1 MNLLGSEYLPLLP
14 DVHAR
19 LLADPPA
26 RVADVAC
33 GVGWAGVA
41 IAKAYPSRG
50 RWVRLDES
58 SITIARHLAKEAGVD
73 DRVHFDV
80 RDGMAVSDQG
90 PYDLAIVVE
99 SIHDMSGPVE
109 ILDAIRRSLA
119 PGGVLLV
126 ADERVAANFTAP
138 GDDVERFMYG
148 VSVLI
153 CLPGGLA
160 ESPSAGTG
168 TVVRTGTMRDYAMRA
183 GFQEMEILPFEPGL
197 LRFYRLT

>member
-1 MNLLGSEYLPLLP
+1 MCTRGCSPTHRPGWPTWPVGWDGLVWLLP
-14 DVHAR
+14 R
-19 LLADPPA
+19 LI
-26 RVADVAC
+26 RVEVD
-33 GVGWAGVA
+33 GFD
-41 IAKAYPSRG
+41 
-50 RWVRLDES
+50 LDES

-126 ADERVAANFTAP
+126 ADERVAGQLHRP
-138 GDDVERFMYG
+138 WR
-148 VSVLI
+148 
-153 CLPGGLA
+153 
-160 ESPSAGTG
+160 
-168 TVVRTGTMRDYAMRA
+168 
-183 GFQEMEILPFEPGL
+183 
-197 LRFYRLT
+197 